1 MSSFLEKLKKGMAD
15 RQACQEETNAGLPD
29 DQNQDATLAAY
40 KSNIPELGQTPAKS
54 GPKAKTPKMITQIS
68 QFEEESEKA
77 AANKKNAKSAKS
89 VKKTP
94 KKPMANKKPTQADA
108 DSEWLNNEG
117 QLAVDV
123 YQTENDLIVQAAIAG
138 MKVEDLDVLIEDE
151 VITIK
156 GTRPNPLHE
165 NGDYFIEEC
174 YWGTFSRK
182 IILPVEVDS
191 SRADAAMKEGILT
204 IRIPKIQREKKKKL
218 VVK

>member
-1 MSSFLEKLKKGMAD
+1 VAV
-15 RQACQEETNAGLPD
+15 
-29 DQNQDATLAAY
+29 LAAY
-40 KSNIPELGQTPAKS
+40 KKRSSAFSDGRKS
-54 GPKAKTPKMITQIS
+54 KMITRAS
-68 QFEEESEKA
+68 QMEEDGESDSAKKAESSNPKA
-77 AANKKNAKSAKS
+77 AKTAQ
-89 VKKTP
+89 KTP
-94 KKPMANKKPTQADA
+94 KKIMANKKPTQAET

-123 YQTENDLIVQAAIAG
+123 YQTENDLVVQAAIAG

-156 GTRPNPLHE
+156 GNRPNPVQE
-165 NGDYFIEEC
+165 DGDYFIEEC
-174 YWGTFSRK
+174 YWGNFSRK

-191 SRADAAMKEGILT
+191 SRADAAMKEGVLT